1 MCRGMKYNLEFKLKD
16 GSIKVIDELS
26 MSNLMNTIKA
36 LFVSEY
42 GLDDSLIRLSNQV
55 IFNLM
60 NPHKNR
66 KVSKMISTYC
76 KVTKYVKP
84 ENDNEDEEN

>member
-1 MCRGMKYNLEFKLKD
+1 MCRGVKYNLEFKLKD
-16 GSIKVIDELS
+16 GSIKEVNELS

-42 GLDDSLIRLSNQV
+42 NLDDSLFTLSNQV

-66 KVSKMISTYC
+66 RVNKFMSTYC
-76 KVTKYVKP
+76 KVSKYVKP
-84 ENDNEDEEN
+84 ENDIEDEEN

>member
-1 MCRGMKYNLEFKLKD
+1 MCRGMRYNLEFKLKD
-16 GSIKVIDELS
+16 GSIKEVNELS
-26 MSNLMNTIKA
+26 MSNLMNTINS
-36 LFVSEY
+36 LFVTEY

-66 KVSKMISTYC
+66 KVNKMISNYC

-84 ENDNEDEEN
+84 ENDKEDEEN